1 MIRWEIV
8 HSLNDSITGRLT
20 QSTALALDRSGAWSV
35 GRSLARRIARS
46 VYRCSARSALD
57 TKSAQASVLV
67 FKDDF
72 EILSFSHLHARWS
85 FCCAGNHFRAAKELS
100 LILDWSFPGPRV
112 ENCPPQRAA
121 GAKKTI
127 FVAVLLS
134 KAIFYRLESSMCD
147 VQRAFAIFIGLVL
160 GASWP
165 SRAFLEP
172 RGSFWDQ

>member
-20 QSTALALDRSGAWSV
+20 QSTALAPDRSGAWSV
-35 GRSLARRIARS
+35 GRSLARRITRS

-85 FCCAGNHFRAAKELS
+85 FCCARNHSRAAKELS

-112 ENCPPQRAA
+112 ENCLAHKKQFLLPCYFQR
-121 GAKKTI
+121 
-127 FVAVLLS
+127 L
-134 KAIFYRLESSMCD
+134 Y
-147 VQRAFAIFIGLVL
+147 FIVWT
-160 GASWP
+160 AP
-165 SRAFLEP
+165 CVTSRGHL
-172 RGSFWDQ
+172 

>member
-67 FKDDF
+67 FKDAF
-72 EILSFSHLHARWS
+72 EILSFPHLHARWS
-85 FCCAGNHFRAAKELS
+85 FCCAGNHSRAAKELS

-112 ENCPPQRAA
+112 ENCPPRGLPAQKKQLLLPCYFQR
-121 GAKKTI
+121 
-127 FVAVLLS
+127 L
-134 KAIFYRLESSMCD
+134 Y
-147 VQRAFAIFIGLVL
+147 FIVWT
-160 GASWP
+160 AP
-165 SRAFLEP
+165 CVTSRGHL
-172 RGSFWDQ
+172 